1 MLSAYNQTTFYLT
14 YTIYNVIIW
23 KVFTGGNR
31 KMKNIKKFTAVFM
44 AMVIIL
50 CSFSFAVYAEDQSTY
65 EEKNYVAA
73 VYLCQKSQPPYI
85 NGHTWLYFENL
96 TSSTLTVGIYQLPK
110 GQGVSVGTYGYAI
123 KDGRG
128 LYYNVAGYRYNHPK
142 TDDFICLKKYLTQ
155 DQLDIMS
162 SKITYS
168 GTWLYLLNCSF
179 SAITTWDMVLGKFV
193 PYLIFPILVRLCILM
208 YPQHQSG
215 FYLYSP
221 KSNQIFKQVG
231 RGSRATLVP
240 ADPVVPKD

>member
-1 MLSAYNQTTFYLT
+1 
-14 YTIYNVIIW
+14 
-23 KVFTGGNR
+23 
-31 KMKNIKKFTAVFM
+31 
-44 AMVIIL
+44 
-50 CSFSFAVYAEDQSTY
+50 
-65 EEKNYVAA
+65 
-73 VYLCQKSQPPYI
+73 
-85 NGHTWLYFENL
+85 
-96 TSSTLTVGIYQLPK
+96 
-110 GQGVSVGTYGYAI
+110 
-123 KDGRG
+123 
-128 LYYNVAGYRYNHPK
+128 
-142 TDDFICLKKYLTQ
+142 
-155 DQLDIMS
+155 MS